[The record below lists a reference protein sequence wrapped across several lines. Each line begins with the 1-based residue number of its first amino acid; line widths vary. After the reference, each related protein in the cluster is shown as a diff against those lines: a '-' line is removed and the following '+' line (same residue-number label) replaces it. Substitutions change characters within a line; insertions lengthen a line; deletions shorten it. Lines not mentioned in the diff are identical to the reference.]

1 MAAAG
6 GARLADTASSLQLA
20 AAVRRA
26 AGCAVCAGATTPR
39 RQPAMPRMVLRGYYS
54 RRAGTNAMSTS

>member
-39 RQPAMPRMVLRGYYS
+39 LQPAMPMVLEYS
-54 RRAGTNAMSTS
+54 EATTVVEPVLML

>member
-20 AAVRRA
+20 AAMRRA
-26 AGCAVCAGATTPR
+26 AGVQVVQSAQGPR
-39 RQPAMPRMVLRGYYS
+39 RQPAMPMVLVALLVLRVL
-54 RRAGTNAMSTS
+54 AVL

>member
-20 AAVRRA
+20 AAMRRA
-26 AGCAVCAGATTPR
+26 AGVQVVQSAQAGATTTTR
-39 RQPAMPRMVLRGYYS
+39 NAN
-54 RRAGTNAMSTS
+54 GTSGTTS